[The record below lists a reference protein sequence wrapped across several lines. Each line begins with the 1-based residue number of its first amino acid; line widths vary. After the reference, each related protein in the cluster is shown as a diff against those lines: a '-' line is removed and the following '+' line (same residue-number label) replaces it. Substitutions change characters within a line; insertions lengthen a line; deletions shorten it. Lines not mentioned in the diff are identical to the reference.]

1 MGVLDG
7 RVPRSTGRTGKDLL
21 PTLGERSA
29 GGCELPDH
37 GVDLLTELPELSERG
52 SMSVIVRRPSI
63 SSSSSMEGNAWAN
76 STGVTKD
83 VRGDEEAEDVGDGGP
98 KAEGDTNEWAEG
110 GGLEILDAEDVLW
123 VIVGDDKP
131 RDCRELR
138 VVRVLSEEVDVGE
151 RGIDKVA
158 GISLETRLVGPTDKP
173 ASCNDRILSA
183 MLPPDTFCTPFS
195 RDGEG

>member
-1 MGVLDG
+1 MFFTWSSAEGMRGELDPRMPSARFAGDGGRLAKWSTTGVMGVLDG

-52 SMSVIVRRPSI
+52 SMSVVVRRPSI

-98 KAEGDTNEWAEG
+98 KAEGDTNE
-110 GGLEILDAEDVLW
+110 
-123 VIVGDDKP
+123 
-131 RDCRELR
+131 
-138 VVRVLSEEVDVGE
+138 
-151 RGIDKVA
+151 
-158 GISLETRLVGPTDKP
+158 
-173 ASCNDRILSA
+173 
-183 MLPPDTFCTPFS
+183 
-195 RDGEG
+195 